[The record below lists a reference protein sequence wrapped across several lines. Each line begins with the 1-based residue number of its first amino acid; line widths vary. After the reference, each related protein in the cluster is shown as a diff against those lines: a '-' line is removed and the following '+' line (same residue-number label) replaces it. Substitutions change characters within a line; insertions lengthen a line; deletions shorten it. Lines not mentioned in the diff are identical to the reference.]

1 MMKHTLQVIQKAVS
15 YLHAKQVPVIF
26 YDQPLYALAKQV
38 QWHWPEMFGEAMFV
52 VMMGGLH
59 VEMATLRLIGHWLDG
74 SGWVQC
80 LVASGLTTSGI
91 ADSFIHAS
99 SVKRTRYAH
108 SVSAAALF
116 VCLKRA
122 YNQFCEHSGTQ
133 EQKSFE
139 EWRSGC
145 ENESVQFKYWSTV
158 LDLELLVLSFVRSIR
173 TGDFE
178 LYTDTLQTLAPWFF
192 ALDHAHYAR
201 WLPVHLRDMLS
212 LQEQHPQIYAQ
223 FVDGHFSVSKS
234 NRKFSCISID
244 QAHEQLNAAIKGD
257 GGAIGLTENES
268 ALARWVTAGP
278 EIVCTLLQ
286 FEGQQQSNHHDIKH
300 HEQTP
305 FFQRRFRDHVIK
317 LVDVFEEETPFS
329 AASNDALLVLCEH
342 TFANPALH
350 DNVRSAEKICKEQ
363 LNKFVSER
371 LCGSVSISE
380 PLSRNKL
387 PLFNF
392 KPCSKSRSAKGLKIM
407 QLKTDCELF
416 SRLYVA
422 FQSRDGD
429 LDEFFRHE
437 NHPYPPALSNL
448 GALRFGSKSD
458 LLSCV
463 CSDAQSMPDLSDI
476 VADAMI
482 VDGAVAVQMLK
493 PGCAKTFDEYRAKI
507 FCPFLQSLLHKVNR
521 VDVVFDTYVADS
533 LRAVKGVAVD

>member
-1 MMKHTLQVIQKAVS
+1 M
-15 YLHAKQVPVIF
+15 
-26 YDQPLYALAKQV
+26 
-38 QWHWPEMFGEAMFV
+38 
-52 VMMGGLH
+52 
-59 VEMATLRLIGHWLDG
+59 
-74 SGWVQC
+74 
-80 LVASGLTTSGI
+80 
-91 ADSFIHAS
+91 
-99 SVKRTRYAH
+99 
-108 SVSAAALF
+108 
-116 VCLKRA
+116 
-122 YNQFCEHSGTQ
+122 
-133 EQKSFE
+133 
-139 EWRSGC
+139 
-145 ENESVQFKYWSTV
+145 
-158 LDLELLVLSFVRSIR
+158 
-173 TGDFE
+173 
-178 LYTDTLQTLAPWFF
+178 
-192 ALDHAHYAR
+192 
-201 WLPVHLRDMLS
+201 
-212 LQEQHPQIYAQ
+212 
-223 FVDGHFSVSKS
+223 SKS

-268 ALARWVTAGP
+268 TLARWVTAGP
-278 EIVCTLLQ
+278 EIVRTLLQ

-329 AASNDALLVLCEH
+329 AASNDDLLVLCEH
-342 TFANPALH
+342 TFANPAVR
-350 DNVRSAEKICKEQ
+350 DTVRSAEQIGKQQ
-363 LNKFVSER
+363 LNQFVSER

-392 KPCSKSRSAKGLKIM
+392 KPCSKSRSAKGLKLM

-422 FQSRDGD
+422 CQSRDGN
-429 LDEFFRHE
+429 LEEFFRHE

-463 CSDAQSMPDLSDI
+463 CSDAQSMPDLSGI

-493 PGCAKTFDEYRAKI
+493 PGCAKTFDEYRVKI
-507 FCPFLQSLLHKVNR
+507 FCPFLRSLLQKVNR
-521 VDVVFDTYVADS
+521 IDFVFDTYVADS
-533 LRAVKGVAVD
+533 LKSACREKRGSGLKIQVSDTTKIPQNWQQFLRVNDNKAGLFHFLTKLPLADVVTKTVIMTYDSTVVQFGASVDTSEISPCSHEEADTRLLLHCLHAASVA